1 MKFERA
7 INVTRGFK
15 DDLPCNSPISPVS
28 NRKRVETLSRVTAT
42 TNPSDKSRAL
52 LEFVKDDLFPKV
64 GLPSVAVPLTA
75 NHF

>member
-28 NRKRVETLSRVTAT
+28 NRKRVETLSGVMAT
-42 TNPSDKSRAL
+42 TNLRDKSRAL
-52 LEFVKDDLFPKV
+52 LEFVKDEPSPKV
-64 GLPSVAVPLTA
+64 GLVPVAIPLTA